1 MAAADL
7 STSLQISAAG
17 MDVQVARIKVIAENL
32 ANQNTTGSS
41 PGADA
46 YRRRTISFQNS
57 IDKALGVETVS
68 VKSVGTDKS
77 EQPLR
82 YDPDNPAANK
92 GGYVKT
98 PNVNSFVEL
107 MDMRDAEQSYSANLN
122 VASTTRTM
130 LTRTLDLI
138 K

>member
-1 MAAADL
+1 MAADL
-7 STSLQISAAG
+7 GTSLQVSAAG
-17 MDVQVARIKVIAENL
+17 MDVQVARIKIIAENL

-46 YRRRTISFQNS
+46 YRRRTVTFQNKL
-57 IDKALGVETVS
+57 DTALGVETVS

-77 EQPLR
+77 DEPLR

-92 GGYVKT
+92 AGYVKL

-130 LTRTLDLI
+130 LNRTLDLI

>member
-1 MAAADL
+1 MAADL
-7 STSLQISAAG
+7 NTSLQVSAAG
-17 MDVQVARIKVIAENL
+17 MEVQVARIKVIAENL

-46 YRRRTISFQNS
+46 YRRRVISFQS
-57 IDKALGVETVS
+57 RLDSALGVETVG
-68 VKSVGTDKS
+68 VKSVGTDNS

-82 YDPDNPAANK
+82 YDPGNPGADKN
-92 GGYVKT
+92 GYVKT

-122 VASTTRTM
+122 VASTTRSM
-130 LTRTLDLI
+130 LSRTLDLL

>member
-1 MAAADL
+1 MAADL
-7 STSLQISAAG
+7 NTSLQVSAAG
-17 MDVQVARIKVIAENL
+17 MDAQVARIKVIAENL

-41 PGADA
+41 PGAEA
-46 YRRRTISFQNS
+46 YRRRTVSFQNKL
-57 IDKALGVETVS
+57 DTALGVETVS

-77 EQPLR
+77 DQPLR
-82 YDPDNPAANK
+82 FDPGNPAANK
-92 GGYVKT
+92 DGYVKT

-130 LTRTLDLI
+130 LNRTLDLL

>member
-1 MAAADL
+1 MADL
-7 STSLQISAAG
+7 STSLQVSAAG
-17 MDVQVARIKVIAENL
+17 MDAQTARIKIVAENL

-41 PGADA
+41 PGAEA
-46 YRRRTISFQNS
+46 YRRRTVSFQNRL
-57 IDKALGVETVS
+57 DRALGADTVR

-77 EQPLR
+77 EMPLR
-82 YDPDNPAANK
+82 YDPGNPGADKN
-92 GGYVKT
+92 GYVKT

-122 VASTTRTM
+122 VASTTRSM
-130 LTRTLDLI
+130 LNRTLDLI

>member
-1 MAAADL
+1 LAADL
-7 STSLQISAAG
+7 NASLPVSAAG
-17 MDVQVARIKVIAENL
+17 MEAQMARIKVIAENL

-41 PGADA
+41 PGAEA
-46 YRRRTISFQNS
+46 YRRRTITFQNRL
-57 IDKALGVETVS
+57 DKELGVETVS

-77 EQPLR
+77 DLPLR
-82 YDPDNPAANK
+82 YEPGNPAANK
-92 GGYVKT
+92 DGYVKT
-98 PNVNSFVEL
+98 PNVNSFIEL

-130 LTRTLDLI
+130 LTRTLDLL

>member
-1 MAAADL
+1 MEA
-7 STSLQISAAG
+7 Q
-17 MDVQVARIKVIAENL
+17 MARIKVIAENL

-41 PGADA
+41 PGAEA
-46 YRRRTISFQNS
+46 YRRRTITFQNRL
-57 IDKALGVETVS
+57 DKELGVETVS

-77 EQPLR
+77 DLPLR
-82 YDPDNPAANK
+82 YEPGNPAANK
-92 GGYVKT
+92 DGYVKT
-98 PNVNSFVEL
+98 PNVNSFIEL

-130 LTRTLDLI
+130 LTRTLDLL

>member
-1 MAAADL
+1 MAADL
-7 STSLQISAAG
+7 NTSLQVSAAG
-17 MDVQVARIKVIAENL
+17 MEVQVARIKVVAENL

-46 YRRRTISFQNS
+46 YRRRTVTFQNGL
-57 IDKALGVETVS
+57 DKALGVETVS
-68 VKSVGTDKS
+68 VKSVSTDKS

-82 YDPDNPAANK
+82 YDPGNPAADKN
-92 GGYVKT
+92 GYVKT

-122 VASTTRTM
+122 VASTTRSM
-130 LTRTLDLI
+130 LNRTLDLL

>member
-1 MAAADL
+1 MAADL
-7 STSLQISAAG
+7 NTSLQISAAG
-17 MDVQVARIKVIAENL
+17 MDAQMARIKIIAQNL

-46 YRRRTISFQNS
+46 YRRKTVTFENRL
-57 IDKALGVETVS
+57 DKALGVETVG

-77 EQPLR
+77 ELPLK
-82 YDPDNPAANK
+82 YDPSNPGADKN
-92 GGYVKT
+92 GYVKT

-130 LTRTLDLI
+130 LTRTLDLL

>member
-1 MAAADL
+1 MAADL
-7 STSLQISAAG
+7 NTSLQVSAAG
-17 MDVQVARIKVIAENL
+17 MDVQMARIRIVAENL
-32 ANQNTTGSS
+32 ANQNTTGST

-46 YRRRTISFQNS
+46 YRRRTISFQNRLDRS
-57 IDKALGVETVS
+57 LGTETVS
-68 VKSVGTDKS
+68 VKSVGADKS
-77 EQPLR
+77 DQPLR
-82 YDPDNPAANK
+82 YDPGNPAANK
-92 GGYVKT
+92 DGYVKT

-130 LTRTLDLI
+130 LNRTLDLI

>member
-1 MAAADL
+1 MAADL
-7 STSLQISAAG
+7 NTSLQVSAAG
-17 MDVQVARIKVIAENL
+17 MEAQVARIKVVAENL

-46 YRRRTISFQNS
+46 YRRRTVSFQNNL
-57 IDKALGVETVS
+57 DKVLGVETVS
-68 VKSVGTDKS
+68 VKAVATDNS
-77 EQPLR
+77 DQPLK
-82 YDPDNPAANK
+82 YDPGNPAADKN
-92 GGYVKT
+92 GYVKT

-130 LTRTLDLI
+130 LNRTLDLL

>member
-1 MAAADL
+1 MAADL
-7 STSLQISAAG
+7 NTSLQVSAAG
-17 MDVQVARIKVIAENL
+17 MDAQVARLKVIAENL
-32 ANQNTTGSS
+32 ANQNTTGST

-46 YRRRTISFQNS
+46 YRRRTVSFENRL
-57 IDKALGVETVS
+57 DKALGVETVT
-68 VKSVGTDKS
+68 VKSGGTDKS
-77 EQPLR
+77 ELPLK
-82 YDPDNPAANK
+82 YDPSNPGADKN
-92 GGYVKT
+92 GYVKT

-122 VASTTRTM
+122 VASTTRSM